1 MFKSSFG
8 WCAVISQVFWLIKKN
23 WFFFFFS
30 LDVLNKTTDNDKVK
44 EDITAM
50 DENERKTRR
59 SKRAKVD
66 IS

>member
-1 MFKSSFG
+1 M
-8 WCAVISQVFWLIKKN
+8 QWLAKYFDWLKKID
-23 WFFFFFS
+23 FFFF

>member
-1 MFKSSFG
+1 MKF
-8 WCAVISQVFWLIKKN
+8 ISCL
-23 WFFFFFS
+23 FF

-50 DENERKTRR
+50 DENEQKTRR